1 MKENKRSISWMWV
14 ANSYRET
21 CSRIRQKDTNGAF
34 VHAFESQILRA
45 AFLNESDTLFDNMIQ
60 QGGLKQFLLEKV
72 QVRLKQFAVV
82 SALLALPEEDT
93 SVEE

>member
-45 AFLNESDTLFDNMIQ
+45 AFLNESVNS
-60 QGGLKQFLLEKV
+60 FLRSFNLEI
-72 QVRLKQFAVV
+72 LCG
-82 SALLALPEEDT
+82 
-93 SVEE
+93 